1 MLWYILGGIAV
12 LIVVFVLIVAMR
24 PPSFRVSRTAT
35 MNAPPATVFNQV
47 NDFHNWINW
56 SPWEKL
62 DPNLN
67 RMHEGPVAG
76 TGAKYSWVGNKQVGE
91 GRMTITDSKPN
102 ELVRIL
108 LEFIKPFKSTNNTE
122 FTFQPSGNQTEVH
135 WTMLGQH
142 TFVTKAF
149 CLFMNMDKMIGKDF
163 EKGLNQMRAAVEAKK

>member
-1 MLWYILGGIAV
+1 MWWYILGGIAAII
-12 LIVVFVLIVAMR
+12 LLFVIIVAMR
-24 PPSFRVSRTAT
+24 PDTFRVVRSAT
-35 MNAPPATVFNQV
+35 MNAPPATVFPQV
-47 NDFHNWINW
+47 NDFHNWVNW

-67 RMHEGPVAG
+67 RTHEGPSAG

-108 LEFIKPFKSTNNTE
+108 LEFIKPFKSTNTTE
-122 FTFQPSGNQTEVH
+122 FRFRPAGTQTEVE
-135 WTMLGQH
+135 WTMMGQH

-149 CLFMNMDKMIGKDF
+149 CLFMNMDKMVGKDF
-163 EKGLNQMRAAVEAKK
+163 EKGLDQMRTAVEAK